1 MTAITSYAT
10 FTTALA
16 ALTVTGVTRK
26 LDAPPASLGTAD
38 LPAMWP
44 GLPRGEEP
52 PMTFQAGGGWPAMFC
67 DLVIALEPVGQNTQS
82 ANYAATVEMLDNLS
96 TALRGATSIGRA
108 TLRWSITAN
117 VQVDVSGTPYWA
129 VIASIEGR

>member
-26 LDAPPASLGTAD
+26 LDAPPTSIGTAD

-82 ANYAATVEMLDNLS
+82 ANYAATVTMMDNLS
-96 TALRGATSIGRA
+96 TALRGANIGRA
-108 TLRWSITAN
+108 SLRWSITAN

-129 VIASIEGR
+129 VIATIEGR

>member
-10 FTTALA
+10 FTTGLA
-16 ALTVTGVTRK
+16 ALAVTGVTRK

-52 PMTFQAGGGWPAMFC
+52 HMTFQAGGGWPAMFC

-82 ANYAATVEMLDNLS
+82 ANYAATITMLDSLS
-96 TALRGATSIGRA
+96 TALRGATTIGRGG
-108 TLRWSITAN
+108 LRWSITAN

-129 VIASIEGR
+129 VIATIEGR